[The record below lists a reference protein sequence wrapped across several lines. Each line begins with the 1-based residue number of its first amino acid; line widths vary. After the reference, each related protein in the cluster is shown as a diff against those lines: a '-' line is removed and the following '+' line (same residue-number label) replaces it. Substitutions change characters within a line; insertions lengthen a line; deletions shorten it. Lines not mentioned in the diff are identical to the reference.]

1 MTEAQKQAQRDQNVR
16 QATEHLRAIRK
27 EVLQNKNEIA
37 ETREYERYC
46 IDERLDVCAV
56 HTKLMTLIQNR
67 SILKERLEKAELD
80 LDSCDVLDQDVDN
93 LINYV

>member
-1 MTEAQKQAQRDQNVR
+1 MTETQKQEKRSENVHKE
-16 QATEHLRAIRK
+16 TEHLRAKQK
-27 EVLQNKNEIA
+27 EVLKNKNEIA

-93 LINYV
+93 LINYL